1 MAAAPLPLPSSER
14 FTGETVDAG
23 IEFVFICREP
33 DEPVVRIS
41 FGLTVVV
48 TGEGKL
54 SSYYNPDEWRPFLT
68 IRSGLLTRSS

>member
-1 MAAAPLPLPSSER
+1 MAAAPLPFPSSER

-23 IEFVFICREP
+23 IEFVFISREP
-33 DEPVVRIS
+33 EEPVVRIF
-41 FGLTVVV
+41 FGLTVAA

-54 SSYYNPDEWRPFLT
+54 SSYCNPDEWMPFLT